1 VFSLDENG
9 EAIFRLFPG
18 YVGFDGYLELVKE
31 EANYWKGYGPY
42 LEKAIRANQQYEDL
56 DEGLELVKKATNL
69 RQSIYNDVKLIDKAE
84 AGSDRLD
91 ELEKRIVLKSFE
103 LAKLRNEFVD
113 YLYNADIKLR
123 QKYSKKL
130 KEESEDG

>member
-1 VFSLDENG
+1 M
-9 EAIFRLFPG
+9 FPD
-18 YVGFDGYLELVKE
+18 FLEVVKE

-42 LEKAIRANQQYEDL
+42 LEKQIRTSQQYDYLED
-56 DEGLELVKKATNL
+56 GMALVKKATNL
-69 RQSIYNDVKLIDKAE
+69 RQSIYNDVKLLDKAD

-103 LAKLRNEFVD
+103 MAKLRSEFLD
-113 YLYNADIKLR
+113 YLYNAKIPLR

-130 KEESEDG
+130 KEEKEKDG